1 MLKDSEVMVKY
12 CLFFLSFCFLFS
24 GNSYGSCNGNACR
37 NVYVDRIYVKTIAPE
52 ILIGTT
58 GDETGLNCNAR
69 AGVYVTLNGEGFY
82 NHSQVL
88 SVLLAAQAAN
98 KRVLVRIAEG
108 SENCDILYV
117 TLDKQ

>member
-1 MLKDSEVMVKY
+1 MVKH
-12 CLFFLSFCFLFS
+12 CLFLLIFCFLFS
-24 GNSYGSCNGNACR
+24 GNSYSSCNGRACS
-37 NVYVDRIYVKTIAPE
+37 NVYIDRIYVKTTAPE

>member
-1 MLKDSEVMVKY
+1 MVKH
-12 CLFFLSFCFLFS
+12 CLFLLIFCFLFS
-24 GNSYGSCNGNACR
+24 GNSYSSCNGRACS
-37 NVYVDRIYVKTIAPE
+37 NVYIDRIYVKTR
-52 ILIGTT
+52 
-58 GDETGLNCNAR
+58 LNCNAR